1 MFLVRPFLAI
11 TLCGMAAAAAFAL
24 PAQAQQVFRIVGPD
38 GKVTFSDKPPLES
51 TAKVAPVGRA
61 QASAGAPDGLPFALQ
76 QPVSKYPVTL
86 YTGRDCNPCGAGRA
100 YLTSRGVP
108 FTERTVTS
116 PQDVEALQRLAGG
129 KSIPMLT
136 VGGQQLP
143 PRQPSLTTSQSSG
156 ARQNPVHRNPAPTT
170 RPESSSDRLE
180 PVCQNVNVLTP
191 WPVPSRHS
199 EAFWWPKTP
208 TVTTP
213 GHWLTSFSKRK
224 GSLSVRPVTSSRCCP
239 LSVTSG

>member
-1 MFLVRPFLAI
+1 MFLVRPFLAL
-11 TLCGMAAAAAFAL
+11 TLCGIAAAASFAL

-61 QASAGAPDGLPFALQ
+61 QASGGAPDGLPFALQ

-100 YLTSRGVP
+100 YLTSRGIP

-116 PQDVEALQRLAGG
+116 PQDVEALQRLAGS

-136 VGGQQLP
+136 VGGQQIFGFSSSEWALFLDAAGYPVKSVLP
-143 PRQPSLTTSQSSG
+143 TAWSNPPPSSLVAVQRPPAAAAPAPEG
-156 ARQNPVHRNPAPTT
+156 EPVVGRSTEASPPATNRDNPAGIK
-170 RPESSSDRLE
+170 
-180 PVCQNVNVLTP
+180 
-191 WPVPSRHS
+191 
-199 EAFWWPKTP
+199 F
-208 TVTTP
+208 
-213 GHWLTSFSKRK
+213 
-224 GSLSVRPVTSSRCCP
+224 
-239 LSVTSG
+239 